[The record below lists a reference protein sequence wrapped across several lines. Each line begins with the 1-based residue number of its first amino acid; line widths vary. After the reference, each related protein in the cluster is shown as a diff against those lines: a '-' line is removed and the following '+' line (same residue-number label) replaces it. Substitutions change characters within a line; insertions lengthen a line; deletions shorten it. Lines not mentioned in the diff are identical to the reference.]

1 MAIQVEPHQCPWHQ
15 SILVS
20 QGPINEIS
28 AEIAQL
34 LAMLK
39 NYVMLI
45 ISKAITCTLAIEETQ
60 ETTPNEPQ
68 CFPGWANNVKHN
80 KNIININGIFVVG
93 LIFYFTL
100 ALGISSRFG
109 LITISQGQLYFF
121 VFFCCIPILLP
132 AIYFVRNPKH
142 LVSVLQDHNFM

>member
-1 MAIQVEPHQCPWHQ
+1 MFDF
-15 SILVS
+15 
-20 QGPINEIS
+20 
-28 AEIAQL
+28 
-34 LAMLK
+34 
-39 NYVMLI
+39 YVMLI

-60 ETTPNEPQ
+60 ETSPNEPLAIEETQETTPNGPQ

-109 LITISQGQLYFF
+109 VITISQGQLYFF

>member
-1 MAIQVEPHQCPWHQ
+1 ML
-15 SILVS
+15 SI
-20 QGPINEIS
+20 G
-28 AEIAQL
+28 
-34 LAMLK
+34 
-39 NYVMLI
+39 
-45 ISKAITCTLAIEETQ
+45 KAITCMLAIEETQETSPNEPLAIEETQ

-109 LITISQGQLYFF
+109 VITISQGQLYFF